1 MKRTLKSLLAIA
13 GLAFIGL
20 GSLLIASPSYA
31 QVVTCQAV
39 DSNNTQPAPAW
50 PAGTNTVVCSSDPAT
65 ITAAAK
71 VLQTLNKTQL
81 LAPVAHNRISSY
93 VRPAN
98 VPVGTPKFFVFK
110 DKAEADL
117 FFAANTSIPYTS
129 PSASTPAVTQKNPTT
144 LQPYYTII
152 FANVTTSAGY
162 QPVTSIGNKT
172 AHEEGH
178 WVDYLFAPEEGQTK
192 QASDSTRFGVNL
204 LNSDWNQFQTVVS
217 CNASSLGTFNQWKDA
232 AGNYFCNGTNGKGS
246 ALQGSYV
253 GKNPKQVLQSA
264 FPGGGTFTDAKEFF
278 AEEFALLMQTTDVV
292 NGIYS
297 SYDQYYN
304 NPNFAATKAEVKA
317 LAVYGRVA
325 TQGELFAAGYQA
337 IPYVP
342 KAPCQ
347 TFFSTPGT
355 SWPDNNHIYTC
366 TPSGRSDTVV
376 QTVRN
381 TVFQANSAFLK
392 PILSSRG
399 VDVFVFENIA
409 AFQAYTD
416 LAGAT
421 LIPEPDP
428 MITGFTSTSGT
439 AAHPAPFIVIIKQPV
454 GYSYAQVANFELG
467 RAVDYLLA
475 ISSSGYYTTYV
486 NDDMTDINAQPL
498 LTGPQLPAS
507 CTSQTTNKNRFLCS
521 MQPTESPSSINYPSL
536 VAATYANL
544 LGNGGPYPF
553 AQSVITNYFRYLGAM
568 PNNATHP
575 LFRSRDFMLSRVTGG
590 ANQ

>member
-1 MKRTLKSLLAIA
+1 MKRTLKSLLAAA

-20 GSLLIASPSYA
+20 GSLLTATPAYA
-31 QVVTCQAV
+31 VVTCNPVDTSQAV
-39 DSNNTQPAPAW
+39 W
-50 PAGTNTVVCSSDPAT
+50 PYGGNTVVCSTD
-65 ITAAAK
+65 AASQTVASK
-71 VLQTLNKTQL
+71 VMTTLNKTQTF
-81 LAPVAHNRISSY
+81 APTAYNTMKNY
-93 VRPAN
+93 VPPTPA
-98 VPVGTPKFFVFK
+98 GTPKYFIFK
-110 DKAEADL
+110 DKADADSY
-117 FFAANTSIPYTS
+117 FTAHPSIPYT
-129 PSASTPAVTQKNPTT
+129 PRAASVPAFTAKNLTTGQPLYTVIFTNITTANNVYTPVLNIA
-144 LQPYYTII
+144 
-152 FANVTTSAGY
+152 
-162 QPVTSIGNKT
+162 NKT
-172 AHEEGH
+172 AHELGH
-178 WVDYLFAPEEGQTK
+178 WVDYFYATVEAAGLV
-192 QASDSTRFGVNL
+192 QASDSTRFTNL
-204 LNSDWNQFQTVVS
+204 LNSDWNQVNTVVS
-217 CNASSLGTFNQWKDA
+217 CNASGLGTFNGWTDVA
-232 AGNYFCNGTNGKGS
+232 NPPVYFCNGTNGNGS
-246 ALQGSYV
+246 ALQGGYV
-253 GKNPKQVLQSA
+253 GKTPKQVLQTA
-264 FPGGGTFTDAKEFF
+264 FSGGGTLTDNKEIF
-278 AEEFALLMQTTDVV
+278 AEAFALQLQTTDIG
-292 NGIYS
+292 NAGD

-304 NPNFAATKAEVKA
+304 APNFSAVKAEVKA
-317 LAVYGRVA
+317 LTVNTPPRLA
-325 TQGELFAAGYQA
+325 TDGELFAAGYQA

-342 KAPCQ
+342 KSPCQ

-454 GYSYAQVANFELG
+454 GYNYAQVANFELG

-486 NDDMTDINAQPL
+486 NDDLTDINARPL